1 MNKRLKAAYVVNAIQ
16 AALAAAVTVIGWSF
30 DSPITVAVGGVF
42 LIEATL
48 WRGLRGPRQ

>member
-1 MNKRLKAAYVVNAIQ
+1 MNERLKAAYLVNGIQ
-16 AALAAAVTVIGWSF
+16 AVVASFVTVLGWWI

-48 WRGLRGPRQ
+48 WRGLRRDL